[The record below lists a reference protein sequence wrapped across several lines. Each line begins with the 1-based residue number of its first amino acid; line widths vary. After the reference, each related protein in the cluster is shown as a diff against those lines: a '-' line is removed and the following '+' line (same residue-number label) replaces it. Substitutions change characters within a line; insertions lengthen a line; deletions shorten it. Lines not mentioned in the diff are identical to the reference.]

1 MKKDKQ
7 NKKKRKA
14 LPIIL
19 IVLGSL
25 LALVAGVFLYG
36 YLKLG
41 SMRRGSVPIVPAPV
55 DVGNVT
61 AEPVDLV
68 PVENP
73 DELDLSEDYDP
84 EIDPADFGNDDIF
97 RRDAIDENVVNILLL
112 GNDARDE
119 FDHGRTD
126 TMLLLSYN
134 RQTRE
139 AKLISFLRDTWIY
152 IPGRD
157 KWNRINTAYRFGGIG
172 LAINTLNYNFD
183 LDIQNYVRVDFN
195 AMKAIVDS
203 IGGIDIELTEREVE
217 YINNGVSE
225 KLPVHAGWHHLNG
238 AQTLWHARNRS
249 IGGDGDWS
257 RTRRQRNVLNAILNR
272 LKKERNVSSLISILY
287 TMIDHVET
295 NMNPSQIVSLGV
307 DVIFGGSFSLK
318 DRALPFEGTWEYA
331 WEGRMAVIHIDIR
344 ANRNK
349 LHEYLY
355 GSID

>member
-1 MKKDKQ
+1 MGEK
-7 NKKKRKA
+7 
-14 LPIIL
+14 
-19 IVLGSL
+19 
-25 LALVAGVFLYG
+25 
-36 YLKLG
+36 
-41 SMRRGSVPIVPAPV
+41 
-55 DVGNVT
+55 
-61 AEPVDLV
+61 
-68 PVENP
+68 
-73 DELDLSEDYDP
+73 
-84 EIDPADFGNDDIF
+84 
-97 RRDAIDENVVNILLL
+97 
-112 GNDARDE
+112 
-119 FDHGRTD
+119 
-126 TMLLLSYN
+126 
-134 RQTRE
+134 E